1 MVIHVTEM
9 EKRMLWRH
17 GLRQHI
23 GGRRN
28 QLFSQQD
35 QGMTILYDLCG
46 IGNAITDV
54 LAKVSFD
61 FLEAQ
66 GLVAGSMTLIDED
79 RVKTLR
85 DAVQVECETGGGSA
99 ANTCVTAAQ
108 LGARVA
114 YLGKVSGDTAG
125 NAFSDDM
132 RGCGVTFPS
141 KPLDGRLGANL
152 ATASCIVLITPDG
165 QRTMCTYLGACTQF
179 SPEDV
184 LPDVIASSSIVYLE
198 GYLFDPPHAQEAF
211 RRAATLAHNAGRQVS
226 LSLSDPFCVGRHR
239 DAFLDLIKGHIDI
252 LFANENEI
260 CALYQTDAFET
271 AARHVAEDTTFAAL
285 TRSEQGSV
293 VIRGGERVDVAPV
306 PTQVVD
312 TTGAGD
318 AYAAG
323 FLTGLTSNRS
333 LEECGRLASLAASE
347 VISHY
352 GARPLSNP
360 WKDAGF

>member
-1 MVIHVTEM
+1 
-9 EKRMLWRH
+9 
-17 GLRQHI
+17 
-23 GGRRN
+23 
-28 QLFSQQD
+28 
-35 QGMTILYDLCG
+35 MTILYDLCG

-54 LAKVSFD
+54 LAKVNFD
-61 FLEAQ
+61 FLDKQ
-66 GLVAGSMTLIDED
+66 GLVPGSMTLIDED
-79 RVKTLR
+79 RSGALR
-85 DAVQVECETGGGSA
+85 AAVQVERETGGGSV
-99 ANTCVTAAQ
+99 ANSCVVAAQ

-114 YLGKVSGDTAG
+114 YLGKVSGDAAG
-125 NAFSDDM
+125 KAFAEDI

-141 KPLDGRLGANL
+141 RPLDGRLGANL
-152 ATASCIVLITPDG
+152 STASCIVLITPDG
-165 QRTMCTYLGACTQF
+165 QRTMSTYLGACTQF
-179 SPEDV
+179 TPDDV
-184 LPDVIASSSIVYLE
+184 LADVINASSIVYLE

-211 RRAATLAHNAGRQVS
+211 RRAASMAHKAGRQVA

-239 DAFLDLIKGHIDI
+239 EAFLDLVKGHIDI

-260 CALYQTDAFET
+260 CALYQTENFET
-271 AARHVAEDTTFAAL
+271 AARHAAEDTSFAAL
-285 TRSEQGSV
+285 TRSEKGSV
-293 VIRGGERVDVAPV
+293 IIRGGEQIVIAPV

-323 FLTGLTSNRS
+323 FLAGLTSNRT

-360 WKDAGF
+360 WKDMGF